1 MYVLV
6 CYSIWSLQLLNFVH
20 HRYDL
25 SVLARIEVWVLLCVV
40 HSAVV
45 NLAHYVS
52 VEAVFLLWKF
62 TNASR
67 WRSLTATCTRSM
79 MRTHLWVTKASH
91 HHNVV
96 VSELAWRIHSLLDID
111 VLALEL
117 LNLPFDRVLHE
128 VLLLSLVQL
137 SWIHLSWLLRWVEA
151 IASGRLFLAILVL
164 SELAVVAQWWRRW
177 DTDACWIAVVAKG
190 TELDC
195 FVIVLGLRRIW
206 MVL

>member
-1 MYVLV
+1 
-6 CYSIWSLQLLNFVH
+6 
-20 HRYDL
+20 
-25 SVLARIEVWVLLCVV
+25 
-40 HSAVV
+40 
-45 NLAHYVS
+45 
-52 VEAVFLLWKF
+52 
-62 TNASR
+62 
-67 WRSLTATCTRSM
+67 M

-96 VSELAWRIHSLLDID
+96 VSKLAWRIHSLLDID

-206 MVL
+206 MVLQSLRTPAVQQVIMQDLSSLSLDTTHGIAVWYALINQCHIGL